1 TVPVTLATLH
11 TCCHHNARTCKCSMQ
26 IYLDACSVLVLITE
40 SVTVAKGKDSCEGL
54 CDGYYRIADATS
66 VFLLII
72 LLFLVSVMM
81 LYGVLKYRERLLI
94 PFLVL
99 QILDL
104 CLRVLN
110 LFNFY
115 VDLSAYSSYKTNTN
129 QLVRSYPQAYPFSL
143 HIFCDSILKLKS
155 SLHPHL
161 GLFAGQ
167 NKRGI
172 NHSLFFWGE
181 QFGLWPNTFTKS
193 QFTATTFQLFRVGVV
208 LFQAYMIN
216 CVWKCYKY
224 IQAHNE
230 SCTIGVCTVYNL
242 SEKTVLPTYDEV
254 LQLPLKEAPPPY
266 MPV

>member
-1 TVPVTLATLH
+1 MGMKSPPDLLNAYRCCCVHVRTASVVLALFY
-11 TCCHHNARTCKCSMQ
+11 M
-26 IYLDACSVLVLITE
+26 ACSVLVLITE

-129 QLVRSYPQAYPFSL
+129 QLMDVQEKPQINSQEMYYLLSSTLFSITL
-143 HIFCDSILKLKS
+143 
-155 SLHPHL
+155 
-161 GLFAGQ
+161 LFI
-167 NKRGI
+167 K
-172 NHSLFFWGE
+172 
-181 QFGLWPNTFTKS
+181 
-193 QFTATTFQLFRVGVV
+193 
-208 LFQAYMIN
+208 AYMIN